1 MRFGVNYIP
10 SGRWLHCWL
19 DFDEESIREDLLA
32 IRSLGFDHIRA
43 HLLWSY
49 FQTDP
54 GRTSPRSMAN
64 LERFVS
70 LCEETGLD
78 FVLSLFTGWMSG
90 FYFIPAWMRFGQDF
104 RMFSDPACREPQR
117 FYIREIAKVAAKSPA
132 FLGFD
137 LGNELSCVAGR
148 DRNYSMAACDDWH
161 RDMLRVCEEA
171 APGKLHNN
179 GVDHQP
185 WFGDFSFSR
194 DVLSN
199 TGAVNALHCWTYF
212 TGAYKRRGGLL
223 GTASTRLADYMA
235 ALAKA
240 YSRDPRRPVWLQE
253 FGCSRLW
260 CENPGESVEAFTRK
274 TLDALPKIPDLWG
287 FTWWCSHDIGRQLTG
302 FQDLEY
308 DLGLIDAGNR
318 VKPAGELISRW
329 IADFKKAPRVPAPRR
344 AAMICDPGRNGGD
357 FRDNADRFMDLLDR
371 GIDPQIVL
379 PEHAEDT
386 AWLAARGIEE
396 IVG

>member
-10 SGRWLHCWL
+10 SRRWLHSWL
-19 DFDEESIREDLLA
+19 DFDEQSIREDLLA

-49 FQTDP
+49 FQVNP
-54 GRTSPRSMAN
+54 RQMSPRSMEN

-104 RMFSDPACREPQR
+104 GMFSDPAYREPQR
-117 FYIREIAKVAAKSPA
+117 FYIREIAKTVAKSPA

-137 LGNELSCVAGR
+137 LGNELSCVVSR
-148 DRNYSMAACDDWH
+148 DKAYSMAVCDDWH
-161 RDMLRVCEEA
+161 RDMLLVCEEE
-171 APGKLHNN
+171 APGKLHSN
-179 GVDHQP
+179 GVDQQP

-194 DVLSN
+194 GVLSN

-212 TGAYKRRGGLL
+212 TGAYKRGGLL

-253 FGCSRLW
+253 FGCSKLW
-260 CENPGESVEAFTRK
+260 CGKPGESVEAFTRK

-287 FTWWCSHDIGRQLTG
+287 FTWWCSHDIGTRFAG

-308 DLGLIDAGNR
+308 DLGLLDAGNR
-318 VKPAGELISRW
+318 VKPAGELMARW
-329 IADFKKAPRVPAPRR
+329 IAGFEKDPVTPAPRR
-344 AAMICDPGRNGGD
+344 TAMLYRPDRNGEDLWG
-357 FRDNADRFMDLLDR
+357 NADRFMDLLDR
-371 GIDPQIVL
+371 GIEPQIVL
-379 PEHAEDT
+379 PEHAEDA
-386 AWLAARGIEE
+386 AWLSARGIEE
-396 IVG
+396 TIE

>member
-10 SGRWLHCWL
+10 SRRWLHSWL
-19 DFDEESIREDLLA
+19 DFDEQSIRDDLLA

-54 GRTSPRSMAN
+54 KAMSPRSMAN

-78 FVLSLFTGWMSG
+78 FFLSLFTGWMSG

-104 RMFSDPACREPQR
+104 GMFSDPACREPQR
-117 FYIREIAKVAAKSPA
+117 FYIREIAKTVAGSPS

-137 LGNELSCVAGR
+137 LGNELSCVVGR
-148 DRNYSMAACDDWH
+148 DRAYSMQACDDWH
-161 RDMLRVCEEA
+161 RDMLRVCEEVS
-171 APGKLHNN
+171 PGKLHNN
-179 GVDHQP
+179 GVDQQP
-185 WFGDFSFSR
+185 WFSDFSFSR
-194 DVLSN
+194 ETLSN

-212 TGAYKRRGGLL
+212 TGAYLRGGLL
-223 GTASTRLADYMA
+223 GTSSTRLPDYMA
-235 ALAKA
+235 ALARA
-240 YSRDPRRPVWLQE
+240 YSRDPDRSVWLQE

-260 CENPGESVEAFTRK
+260 CEKPGESVEAFTLK
-274 TLDALPKIPDLWG
+274 TLDALPRIPGLWG
-287 FTWWCSHDIGRQLTG
+287 FTWWCSHDIKAQFSC

-308 DLGLIDAGNR
+308 DLGLIDTGNR
-318 VKPAGELISRW
+318 AKPAGELMSRW
-329 IADFKKAPRVPAPRR
+329 ISDFRKSPSVPVIRR
-344 AAMICDPGRNGGD
+344 TAMIYYPDRNGGD
-357 FRDNADRFMDLLDR
+357 LWGNADRFMTLLDR

-379 PEHAEDT
+379 PEHAEDP
-386 AWLAARGIEE
+386 AWLTARGISELIE
-396 IVG
+396 